1 MDKKTLEIQIKLLA
15 NQALSQVKE
24 FGADIKNAADKA
36 KGFTGDAKGVSTS
49 IKAMQAEAQR
59 TANQLKLFGLTS
71 SDLRNTTQNL
81 KKTILDLTDS
91 GLKPESK
98 EVQNLVQKYKELEEQ
113 TNKAEASEQGLFG
126 VIGKLKNEIGSLA
139 AVAAAVKVDKAVA
152 DLAKSSLDVNNSFQK
167 IKDDFGIMLGNVEA
181 GIGLFNELQEFNF
194 WTPFDI
200 EQTSQAAKVLVSA
213 KVPLK
218 DLTEYLTRFGDIA
231 QGDAQKFQSYINAF
245 SKASAKG
252 KADMEVLN
260 VYTDQGVQILDA
272 LGQQLG
278 KTSAEIVKMASE
290 GKISFQDLD
299 NALNALA
306 SEGGLYYGTLEKA
319 AMRLDAVQA
328 GLQESVKSL
337 KASFGQMLAPAV
349 AKVLSVFTDW
359 IDRINNSPIAKGI
372 LAAAIATITVAVNA
386 LAVVAIV
393 KLITNLNLASV
404 AAAGLGAAINTA
416 LPIIGAISVV
426 IGVVTTALVAN
437 ASAHQKAADA
447 AAEHAKKMKELD
459 NSYKDWVKT
468 ANQADA
474 MAAYENYSKL
484 ASSQK
489 TTVTNLKQELE
500 KTPQKVWVSSPSGNT
515 SWQKDNPEYAKL
527 KTQVK
532 EAEDLLADYEQ
543 KRDAASRRITQA
555 QKEDQQKLKDHA
567 AQMIEAASKLGTE
580 WQNKLALENA
590 KSPIEE
596 LQFEQQQAL
605 EKLAEKAS
613 SLYDGDI
620 NKWDAYLKEKAALN
634 EYYNK
639 KIADETKKNA
649 ESAKKVLQ
657 DWIDKD
663 DPIGALERQR
673 AAAQEELA
681 KAAIQLYG
689 DSYKTEAKYIAA
701 NAALE
706 MEYDEKIAAA
716 KEKQLKDYSSKWEQ
730 LLRNIQQNLE
740 RAMSE
745 KNLPAAAGYAAQGAA
760 LQGTQNTEA
769 GQVAQGFANGG
780 ALGGIVAILQAFVAA
795 IVKAIAALE
804 NGQKVLNFISTIVEK
819 IFDVIGPLVD
829 EALGPTVRLLELLGT
844 TIGKLLKPLAYFAAE
859 FAKNETFIRTISV
872 ILEGLCQLLDILFQV
887 LKPIIDVIIQ
897 ILKVFG
903 YIANPAG
910 IIADQLYKTADDIQ
924 KINDEMEKQQEMLKK
939 KYQRMQD
946 AVKEQLDS
954 QLAALKSQYELG
966 LISREQYEKQAE
978 KYASEAD
985 EKIYAIEKEM
995 NQKLE
1000 AIKNNTKD
1008 IDDSTEKTSE
1018 EATKTS
1024 SKLGDINLNFGN
1036 ITEAINRINDLI
1048 ISTTTQMIQGITSSF
1063 TRVTSALTTSI
1074 TSTISGVTSSITSLN
1089 SAITDSI
1096 VKIIEAITK
1105 LTTGLIPGFGGGG
1118 GGLPGLPELP
1128 ELPGLPGIN
1137 DDPTDTGG
1145 DSGGIISGLPGIGGI
1160 IDTVTDGIANSDP
1173 VQVGVGVL
1181 TGGLIDTHDSV
1192 GDNIANVLTGGL
1204 WGGIK
1209 NLFGW
1214 DVGSWSIP
1222 EDQMAVV
1229 HQGEII
1235 VPRTF
1240 SEGIRRGELSLSSN
1254 GNVSKSESPLYVTV
1268 NVAGSVVT
1276 ENQLID
1282 SVYNG
1287 IRKGINSKR
1296 YSPLGAA

>member
-1 MDKKTLEIQIKLLA
+1 MDKKTLEIKIKLLA

-59 TANQLKLFGLTS
+59 TANQMKLFGLTS

-167 IKDDFGIMLGNVEA
+167 IKDDFGIMLGDVEA

-218 DLTEYLTRFGDIA
+218 DLTEYLTHFGDIA

-426 IGVVTTALVAN
+426 VGVVTTALVAN

-459 NSYKDWVKT
+459 NSYKDWLKT
-468 ANQADA
+468 ANQSEA
-474 MAAYENYSKL
+474 MKAYENYSKQAAL
-484 ASSQK
+484 QK
-489 TTVTNLKQELE
+489 TTVTNLKQKLE
-500 KTPQKVWVSSPSGNT
+500 KTPQKVWVSSASGNT

-580 WQNKLALENA
+580 WQNKFAEANA
-590 KSPIEE
+590 ESPIEKLE
-596 LQFEQQQAL
+596 IEQQQAL
-605 EKLAEKAS
+605 EKLSEKAA

-620 NKWDAYLKEKAALN
+620 EKWTAYLQEKAALN
-634 EYYNK
+634 KYYDK
-639 KIADETKKNA
+639 RIADETKKNA

-657 DWIDKD
+657 DWIDKS
-663 DPIGALERQR
+663 DPVGALERQK
-673 AAAQEELA
+673 ADSQKKLA
-681 KAAIQLYG
+681 EAAIQLYG
-689 DSYKTEAKYIAA
+689 ESYEKEEEYIKA
-701 NAALE
+701 NYELQK
-706 MEYDEKIAAA
+706 EYDEKINEARKKAA
-716 KEKQLKDYSSKWEQ
+716 S
-730 LLRNIQQNLE
+730 E
-740 RAMSE
+740 RPTVAQEAATAANSAM
-745 KNLPAAAGYAAQGAA
+745 
-760 LQGTQNTEA
+760 QGTDVGTIVDTLKSGGSIWGALISILMKAVGSLESFQKGMNMITEA
-769 GQVAQGFANGG
+769 LKKVFTRLEPLLKNAMDIIDEIID
-780 ALGGIVAILQAFVAA
+780 ALAEVLTPVLAIIIA
-795 IVKAIAALE
+795 ISNEV
-804 NGQKVLNFISTIVEK
+804 TK
-819 IFDVIGPLVD
+819 IIFQ
-829 EALGPTVRLLELLGT
+829 
-844 TIGKLLKPLAYFAAE
+844 LLKPLFSIIEKIAYVLIDIHNEILVPISEVVAE
-859 FAKNETFIRTISV
+859 ILNAIIR
-872 ILEGLCQLLDILFQV
+872 L
-887 LKPIIDVIIQ
+887 
-897 ILKVFG
+897 
-903 YIANPAG
+903 
-910 IIADQLYKTADDIQ
+910 
-924 KINDEMEKQQEMLKK
+924 INDLTGAGLDEFKAFEKIVIATEELTEEITKQQEMLKK

-1018 EATKTS
+1018 EATSTNL
-1024 SKLGDINLNFGN
+1024 KLGNMDLGLGN
-1036 ITEAINRINDLI
+1036 IFES
-1048 ISTTTQMIQGITSSF
+1048 ISGITSS
-1063 TRVTSALTTSI
+1063 I
-1074 TSTISGVTSSITSLN
+1074 TDLN
-1089 SAITDSI
+1089 SAITKSI
-1096 VKIIEAITK
+1096 LDITEAIAK
-1105 LTTGLIPGFGGGG
+1105 LATGLIPGFGGGG
-1118 GGLPGLPELP
+1118 GGLPGLPGLP

-1137 DDPTDTGG
+1137 VDPIDTGG
-1145 DSGGIISGLPGIGGI
+1145 DSGGIISDPISIAQDLPGIGGI
-1160 IDTVTDGIANSDP
+1160 IDTVTDGIANNDP
-1173 VQVGVGVL
+1173 FQVGVGVL

-1204 WGGIK
+1204 WGWAQ

-1268 NVAGSVVT
+1268 NVGGSVVT

>member
-1 MDKKTLEIQIKLLA
+1 MDKKTLEIRIKLLA

-24 FGADIKNAADKA
+24 FSSDIKNAADKA
-36 KGFTGDAKGVSTS
+36 KGFTVDAKGVSTS
-49 IKAMQAEAQR
+49 IKTMQKEAQR
-59 TANQLKLFGLTS
+59 TANQMKLFGLTS

-126 VIGKLKNEIGSLA
+126 VIEKLKNEIGSLA

-167 IKDDFGIMLGNVEA
+167 IKDDFGIMLGDVEA

-337 KASFGQMLAPAV
+337 KASFGEMLAPAIS
-349 AKVLSVFTDW
+349 KVLTAFTAVVDW
-359 IDRINNSPIAKGI
+359 INGSPIVKGI
-372 LAAAIATITVAVNA
+372 LAAAIVAVTVAVNGLA
-386 LAVVAIV
+386 LVAIV
-393 KLITNLNLASV
+393 KLV
-404 AAAGLGAAINTA
+404 AGLKTASLAMTAIGASSKIAATGVASLGTAINA
-416 LPIIGAISVV
+416 AMPIIGAISVV
-426 IGVVTTALVAN
+426 VGVVTTALVAN

-459 NSYKDWVKT
+459 NAYKDWLKT
-468 ANQADA
+468 ANQSEA
-474 MAAYENYSKL
+474 MKAYENYSKL
-484 ASSQK
+484 AASQK

-500 KTPQKVWVSSPSGNT
+500 KTSQKVWVSSPSGNT

-639 KIADETKKNA
+639 KIADENKKA
-649 ESAKKVLQ
+649 EKVLQ

-673 AAAQEELA
+673 AAAQKELA

-760 LQGTQNTEA
+760 LQGIQNTEI

-829 EALGPTVRLLELLGT
+829 EALGPTVRMLELLGT
-844 TIGKLLKPLAYFAAE
+844 TIGKFLKPLAYFAAE

-1018 EATKTS
+1018 EATSTNL
-1024 SKLGDINLNFGN
+1024 KLGNMDLGLGN
-1036 ITEAINRINDLI
+1036 IFES
-1048 ISTTTQMIQGITSSF
+1048 ISGITSS
-1063 TRVTSALTTSI
+1063 I
-1074 TSTISGVTSSITSLN
+1074 TDLS
-1089 SAITDSI
+1089 SAITKSI
-1096 VKIIEAITK
+1096 LDITEAITK
-1105 LTTGLIPGFGGGG
+1105 LATGLIPGFGGGG
-1118 GGLPGLPELP
+1118 GGLPGLPGLP
-1128 ELPGLPGIN
+1128 ELPGL
-1137 DDPTDTGG
+1137 GG
-1145 DSGGIISGLPGIGGI
+1145 GSGGSGGVTSDPISIAQDLPGIGGI
-1160 IDTVTDGIANSDP
+1160 IDTVTDGISNNDP
-1173 VQVGVGVL
+1173 FQVGLGIL
-1181 TGGLIDTHDSV
+1181 TGGLVDTHDSV

-1204 WGGIK
+1204 WGWAQ

-1268 NVAGSVVT
+1268 NVGGSVVT

>member
-1 MDKKTLEIQIKLLA
+1 MDKKTLEIKIKLLA

-24 FGADIKNAADKA
+24 FSNDIKNAADKA
-36 KGFTGDAKGVSTS
+36 KGFTVDAKGVSTS
-49 IKAMQAEAQR
+49 IKAMQKEAQR
-59 TANQLKLFGLTS
+59 TANQMKLFGLTS

-126 VIGKLKNEIGSLA
+126 VIEKLKNEIGSLA

-167 IKDDFGIMLGNVEA
+167 IKDDFGIMLGDVEA

-218 DLTEYLTRFGDIA
+218 DLTDYLTRFGDIA

-337 KASFGQMLAPAV
+337 KASFGEMLAPAIS
-349 AKVLSVFTDW
+349 KVLTAFTAVVDW
-359 IDRINNSPIAKGI
+359 INGSPIVKGI
-372 LAAAIATITVAVNA
+372 LAAAIVAVTVAVNGLA
-386 LAVVAIV
+386 LVAIV
-393 KLITNLNLASV
+393 KLV
-404 AAAGLGAAINTA
+404 AGLKTASLAMTAIGASSKIAATGVASLGTAINA
-416 LPIIGAISVV
+416 AMPIIGAISVV
-426 IGVVTTALVAN
+426 VGVVTTALVAN

-459 NSYKDWVKT
+459 NAYKDWLKT

-484 ASSQK
+484 AASQK

-500 KTPQKVWVSSPSGNT
+500 KTPQKVWVSSASGNT

-596 LQFEQQQAL
+596 LHFEQQQAL

-657 DWIDKD
+657 DWIDKS
-663 DPIGALERQR
+663 DPVGALERQK
-673 AAAQEELA
+673 ADSQKKLA
-681 KAAIQLYG
+681 EAAIQLYG

-706 MEYDEKIAAA
+706 MEYDKKIAAA

-760 LQGTQNTEA
+760 LQGIQNTEI
-769 GQVAQGFANGG
+769 GQMAQGFANGG

-910 IIADQLYKTADDIQ
+910 IIADKLYKTADDIQ

-1008 IDDSTEKTSE
+1008 IDDSTEKTSD
-1018 EATKTS
+1018 EATSTNL
-1024 SKLGDINLNFGN
+1024 KLGNMDLGLGN
-1036 ITEAINRINDLI
+1036 IFES
-1048 ISTTTQMIQGITSSF
+1048 ISGITSS
-1063 TRVTSALTTSI
+1063 I
-1074 TSTISGVTSSITSLN
+1074 TDLN
-1089 SAITDSI
+1089 TAITKSI
-1096 VKIIEAITK
+1096 LDITQAITK
-1105 LTTGLIPGFGGGG
+1105 LTTGLIPGLPELPGFGGGG

-1128 ELPGLPGIN
+1128 GL
-1137 DDPTDTGG
+1137 GG
-1145 DSGGIISGLPGIGGI
+1145 GSGGSGGVTSDPISIAQDLPGIGGI
-1160 IDTVTDGIANSDP
+1160 IDTVTDGISNNDP
-1173 VQVGVGVL
+1173 FQVGLGIL
-1181 TGGLIDTHDSV
+1181 TGGLVDTHDSV

-1204 WGGIK
+1204 WGGIQ

-1268 NVAGSVVT
+1268 NVGGSVVT

>member
-59 TANQLKLFGLTS
+59 TANQMKLFGLTS

-167 IKDDFGIMLGNVEA
+167 IKDDFGIMLGDVEA

-218 DLTEYLTRFGDIA
+218 DLTDYLTRFGDIA

-260 VYTDQGVQILDA
+260 VFTDQGVQILDA

-306 SEGGLYYGTLEKA
+306 SEGGLYYGTLEKS

-349 AKVLSVFTDW
+349 SAVLTVFTNLVDK
-359 IDRINNSPIAKGI
+359 INSSPILKGF
-372 LAAAIATITVAVNA
+372 LAAAIAAITVAVNA

-426 IGVVTTALVAN
+426 VGVVTTALVAN

-459 NSYKDWVKT
+459 NSYKDWLKT
-468 ANQADA
+468 ANQSEA
-474 MAAYENYSKL
+474 MAAYENYSKQ
-484 ASSQK
+484 AASQK
-489 TTVTNLKQELE
+489 TTVNNLKQELE

-580 WQNKLALENA
+580 WQNKLAVANA
-590 KSPIEE
+590 KSPIAE
-596 LQFEQQQAL
+596 LQIEQQQAL
-605 EKLAEKAS
+605 EKLAEKAA

-639 KIADETKKNA
+639 KIEDENKKA
-649 ESAKKVLQ
+649 EKVLQ

-681 KAAIQLYG
+681 KAANQLYG

-730 LLRNIQQNLE
+730 LLRNIHQNLE

-745 KNLPAAAGYAAQGAA
+745 KNLPAAAGYAAHGAA
-760 LQGTQNTEA
+760 LQGIQNTEA
-769 GQVAQGFANGG
+769 GQVVQGFANGG
-780 ALGGIVAILQAFVAA
+780 ALGGIVAILQAFVGA
-795 IVKAIAALE
+795 IIKAIEALE
-804 NGQKVLNFISTIVEK
+804 NGQKVLNFISTIVGK

-844 TIGKLLKPLAYFAAE
+844 TIGKVLKPLAYFAAE

-897 ILKVFG
+897 ILKIFG

-910 IIADQLYKTADDIQ
+910 IIADQLYKTADDIK

-978 KYASEAD
+978 KYASDAD
-985 EKIYAIEKEM
+985 EKLYDLEEEM
-995 NQKLE
+995 NTRLAEISANTEAALNESQKE
-1000 AIKNNTKD
+1000 RA
-1008 IDDSTEKTSE
+1008 EKT
-1018 EATKTS
+1018 TKG
-1024 SKLGDINLNFGN
+1024 LLNGESLVDV
-1036 ITEAINRINDLI
+1036 IDK
-1048 ISTTTQMIQGITSSF
+1048 
-1063 TRVTSALTTSI
+1063 SA
-1074 TSTISGVTSSITSLN
+1074 
-1089 SAITDSI
+1089 
-1096 VKIIEAITK
+1096 
-1105 LTTGLIPGFGGGG
+1105 
-1118 GGLPGLPELP
+1118 
-1128 ELPGLPGIN
+1128 
-1137 DDPTDTGG
+1137 TGG
-1145 DSGGIISGLPGIGGI
+1145 VIADIKKGDWKSAAKDAALQVVTGGWYGIGKIFGI
-1160 IDTVTDGIANSDP
+1160 
-1173 VQVGVGVL
+1173 
-1181 TGGLIDTHDSV
+1181 
-1192 GDNIANVLTGGL
+1192 
-1204 WGGIK
+1204 
-1209 NLFGW
+1209 W
-1214 DVGSWSIP
+1214 DVGTSNQP
-1222 EDQMAVV
+1222 ADQWGMV

-1240 SEGIRRGELSLSSN
+1240 SDGIRSGELTLSRSSDN
-1254 GNVSKSESPLYVTV
+1254 RQSASPIYVTV
-1268 NVAGSVVT
+1268 NVGGSVLS
-1276 ENQLID
+1276 ENQLVD

-1287 IRKGINSKR
+1287 LVRGIESRR
-1296 YSPLGAA
+1296 YAPLGA

>member
-15 NQALSQVKE
+15 NQALFQVKE

-59 TANQLKLFGLTS
+59 TANQMKLFGLTS

-91 GLKPESK
+91 GLKPESE

-167 IKDDFGIMLGNVEA
+167 IKDDFGIMLGDVEA

-349 AKVLSVFTDW
+349 SAVLTVFTNLVDK
-359 IDRINNSPIAKGI
+359 INSSPILKGI
-372 LAAAIATITVAVNA
+372 LAAAIAAITVAVNA

-393 KLITNLNLASV
+393 KLVAGLKTASLAMTAVGASSKI
-404 AAAGLGAAINTA
+404 AAVGVAGLGTAINTA

-459 NSYKDWVKT
+459 NSYKDWLKT

-555 QKEDQQKLKDHA
+555 QKEDQQKLKEHA
-567 AQMIEAASKLGTE
+567 EQMVAAAAKLGNE

-596 LQFEQQQAL
+596 LQFEQKQAL

-620 NKWDAYLKEKAALN
+620 NKWDAYLTEKAALN

-657 DWIDKD
+657 DWIDKG
-663 DPIGALERQR
+663 DPVGALERQKSEALKKNAE
-673 AAAQEELA
+673 AA
-681 KAAIQLYG
+681 KKLYG
-689 DSYKTEAKYIAA
+689 DSYATEAAYIKA
-701 NAALE
+701 NYELQK
-706 MEYDEKIAAA
+706 EYDEKINEARKKAA
-716 KEKQLKDYSSKWEQ
+716 S
-730 LLRNIQQNLE
+730 E
-740 RAMSE
+740 RPTVAQEAATAANSAM
-745 KNLPAAAGYAAQGAA
+745 
-760 LQGTQNTEA
+760 QGTDVGTIVDTLKSGGSIWGALISILMKAVGSLESFQKGMNMITEA
-769 GQVAQGFANGG
+769 LKKVFTRLEPLLKNAMDIIDEIID
-780 ALGGIVAILQAFVAA
+780 ALAEVLTPVLAIIIA
-795 IVKAIAALE
+795 ISNEV
-804 NGQKVLNFISTIVEK
+804 TK
-819 IFDVIGPLVD
+819 IIFQ
-829 EALGPTVRLLELLGT
+829 
-844 TIGKLLKPLAYFAAE
+844 LLKPLFSIIEKIAYVLIDIHNEILVPISEVVAE
-859 FAKNETFIRTISV
+859 ILNAIIRLINDLTGA
-872 ILEGLCQLLDILFQV
+872 GLDEFKAFEKI
-887 LKPIIDVIIQ
+887 
-897 ILKVFG
+897 
-903 YIANPAG
+903 
-910 IIADQLYKTADDIQ
+910 IIATEELTEEIT
-924 KINDEMEKQQEMLKK
+924 KQQEMLKK

-1008 IDDSTEKTSE
+1008 IDDSTEKTSD
-1018 EATKTS
+1018 EATSTNL
-1024 SKLGDINLNFGN
+1024 KLVNMDLGLGN
-1036 ITEAINRINDLI
+1036 IFES
-1048 ISTTTQMIQGITSSF
+1048 ISGITSS
-1063 TRVTSALTTSI
+1063 I
-1074 TSTISGVTSSITSLN
+1074 TDLN
-1089 SAITDSI
+1089 TAITKSI
-1096 VKIIEAITK
+1096 LDITEAITK
-1105 LTTGLIPGFGGGG
+1105 LATGLIPGFGGGG
-1118 GGLPGLPELP
+1118 GGLPGLP
-1128 ELPGLPGIN
+1128 GIN
-1137 DDPTDTGG
+1137 VDPIDTGG

-1173 VQVGVGVL
+1173 FQVGLGVL
-1181 TGGLIDTHDSV
+1181 TGGLVDTHDSV

-1222 EDQMAVV
+1222 EDQMAMV

-1268 NVAGSVVT
+1268 NVGGSVVT

>member
-15 NQALSQVKE
+15 NQALTQVKE
-24 FGADIKNAADKA
+24 FSNDIKNAADKA
-36 KGFTGDAKGVSTS
+36 KGFTGDAKGVATS
-49 IKAMQAEAQR
+49 IKTMQAEAQR

-139 AVAAAVKVDKAVA
+139 AVAAAVKVDQAVGN
-152 DLAKSSLDVNNSFQK
+152 LAKSSLDVNNSFQK
-167 IKDDFGIMLGNVEA
+167 IKDDFGIMLGDVEA

-218 DLTEYLTRFGDIA
+218 DLTDYLTRFGDIA

-299 NALNALA
+299 DALNALA

-349 AKVLSVFTDW
+349 SAVLTVFTNLVDK
-359 IDRINNSPIAKGI
+359 INSSPILKGL
-372 LAAAIATITVAVNA
+372 LAAAIAAITVAVNA

-393 KLITNLNLASV
+393 KLIASV
-404 AAAGLGAAINTA
+404 KAATIAVAGLGTAINTA
-416 LPIIGAISVV
+416 MPIIGAISVV
-426 IGVVTTALVAN
+426 VGVVTTALVAN

-459 NSYKDWVKT
+459 NSYKDWLKT
-468 ANQADA
+468 ANQSEA
-474 MAAYENYSKL
+474 MAAYENYSKQ

-489 TTVTNLKQELE
+489 TTVNNLKQKLE
-500 KTPQKVWVSSPSGNT
+500 KTPQKVWVSSASGNT

-527 KTQVK
+527 KTQLK

-543 KRDAASRRITQA
+543 KANAASQRITQA
-555 QKEDQQKLKDHA
+555 QREEAQKREDIQKKLA
-567 AQMIEAASKLGTE
+567 EAAAKLGNE
-580 WQNKLALENA
+580 WQDKLAEVNA
-590 KSPIEE
+590 ETAIDKLRI
-596 LQFEQQQAL
+596 EQQQSL
-605 EKLAEKAS
+605 EKLNEKAE
-613 SLYDGDI
+613 SLYGKDYA
-620 NKWDAYLKEKAALN
+620 NWEAYLKEKAALN

-639 KIADETKKNA
+639 RIAAEAETEATK
-649 ESAKKVLQ
+649 AKKILQ
-657 DWIDKD
+657 DWIDKSD
-663 DPIGALERQR
+663 EIGALERQK
-673 AAAQEELA
+673 AAAQVELA
-681 KAAIQLYG
+681 KAAEKLYG
-689 DSYKTEAKYIAA
+689 KTYETQKDYIRA
-701 NAALE
+701 NKELE
-706 MEYDEKIAAA
+706 KEYDEKIAAA
-716 KEKQLKDYSSKWEQ
+716 REKQMKDYGTKWEQ
-730 LLRNIQQNLE
+730 LLKNIQQNLE

-745 KNLPAAAGYAAQGAA
+745 KNLPAAAGYATQGAA
-760 LQGTQNTEA
+760 LQGVQNTEV

-780 ALGGIVAILQAFVAA
+780 FMGGIIAIIQAFVSA
-795 IVKAIAALE
+795 IVKAIEALE
-804 NGQKVLNFISTIVEK
+804 NGQKVLNFISTIVGK
-819 IFDVIGPLVD
+819 IFEVIGPLVD
-829 EALGPTVRLLELLGT
+829 EALWPTVRLLELLGT
-844 TIGKLLKPLAYFAAE
+844 TIGKLIKPLAYFAAE

-897 ILKVFG
+897 ILRVFG
-903 YIANPAG
+903 YIVNPAG
-910 IIADQLYKTADDIQ
+910 ILADQLYKTAEDIEA
-924 KINDEMEKQQEMLKK
+924 INEEMEKQQDLLRK

-985 EKIYAIEKEM
+985 EKIYNIEKEM
-995 NQKLE
+995 NEKLE
-1000 AIKNNTKD
+1000 EIKNNTKD
-1008 IDDSTEKTSE
+1008 TVDSTEKTSK
-1018 EATKTS
+1018 EATKTN
-1024 SKLGDINLNFGN
+1024 SKLGDLNLNFGN
-1036 ITEAINRINDLI
+1036 LLESVTRINDLI
-1048 ISTTTQMIQGITSSF
+1048 ISSTTEMIQGITNSF
-1063 TRVTSALTTSI
+1063 TSVTSALTTSI
-1074 TSTISGVTSSITSLN
+1074 TSTISSVTNSITTLNSSITNSITTLN
-1089 SAITDSI
+1089 SSITYSFTTVTSAITNSI
-1096 VKIIEAITK
+1096 TEILGAITK
-1105 LTTGLIPGFGGGG
+1105 FSTGLLGGGG
-1118 GGLPGLPELP
+1118 IPGLGGGSDGGLGLPGVTTDIPFVPDPGGGWDTGDWVDLA
-1128 ELPGLPGIN
+1128 LPGLG
-1137 DDPTDTGG
+1137 TVGG
-1145 DSGGIISGLPGIGGI
+1145 
-1160 IDTVTDGIANSDP
+1160 
-1173 VQVGVGVL
+1173 
-1181 TGGLIDTHDSV
+1181 
-1192 GDNIANVLTGGL
+1192 
-1204 WGGIK
+1204 W
-1209 NLFGW
+1209 FGWW
-1214 DVGSWSIP
+1214 DVGTSNQP
-1222 EDQMAVV
+1222 ADQYGMV

-1235 VPRTF
+1235 VPKTF
-1240 SEGIRRGELSLSSN
+1240 SDGIRSGELTLSHSGN
-1254 GNVSKSESPLYVTV
+1254 GNKSESPLYVTV
-1268 NVAGSVVT
+1268 NVGGSVVT

>member
-24 FGADIKNAADKA
+24 FSSDIKNAADKA
-36 KGFTGDAKGVSTS
+36 KGFTGDVKGVSTS
-49 IKAMQAEAQR
+49 IKTMQAEAQR
-59 TANQLKLFGLTS
+59 TANQMKLFGLTS

-167 IKDDFGIMLGNVEA
+167 IKDDFGIMLGDVEA

-337 KASFGQMLAPAV
+337 KASFGQMLAPAIS
-349 AKVLSVFTDW
+349 KVLTAFTAVVDW
-359 IDRINNSPIAKGI
+359 INGSPIVKGI
-372 LAAAIATITVAVNA
+372 LAAAIVAVTVAVNGLA
-386 LAVVAIV
+386 LVAIV
-393 KLITNLNLASV
+393 KLV
-404 AAAGLGAAINTA
+404 AGLKTASLAMTAIGASSKIAATGVASLGTAINA
-416 LPIIGAISVV
+416 AMPIIGAISVV

-459 NSYKDWVKT
+459 NSYKDWLKT

-484 ASSQK
+484 AASQK

-500 KTPQKVWVSSPSGNT
+500 KTPQKVWVSSPYGNT
-515 SWQKDNPEYAKL
+515 SWQKDNLEYAKL
-527 KTQVK
+527 KTQLK

-590 KSPIEE
+590 KSPIEK

-634 EYYNK
+634 EHYNK
-639 KIADETKKNA
+639 KIADENKKA
-649 ESAKKVLQ
+649 EKVLQ

-673 AAAQEELA
+673 AAAQKELA

-689 DSYKTEAKYIAA
+689 DSDKAEAKYIAA

-706 MEYDEKIAAA
+706 MEYNEKIAAA

-730 LLRNIQQNLE
+730 LLRNIHQNLE

-745 KNLPAAAGYAAQGAA
+745 KNLPAAAGYSAQGAA
-760 LQGTQNTEA
+760 LQGIQNTEIR
-769 GQVAQGFANGG
+769 QVAQGFANGG

-978 KYASEAD
+978 KYAFEAD

-1018 EATKTS
+1018 EATSTNL
-1024 SKLGDINLNFGN
+1024 KLGNMDLGLGN
-1036 ITEAINRINDLI
+1036 IFES
-1048 ISTTTQMIQGITSSF
+1048 ISGITSS
-1063 TRVTSALTTSI
+1063 I
-1074 TSTISGVTSSITSLN
+1074 TDLN
-1089 SAITDSI
+1089 SAITKSI
-1096 VKIIEAITK
+1096 LDITKAITK
-1105 LTTGLIPGFGGGG
+1105 LATGLIPGFGGGG

-1128 ELPGLPGIN
+1128 GLGGESGGSGGVISDPISITQDLPGI
-1137 DDPTDTGG
+1137 
-1145 DSGGIISGLPGIGGI
+1145 SGI
-1160 IDTVTDGIANSDP
+1160 IDTVTDGIANNDP
-1173 VQVGVGVL
+1173 FQVGLGIL
-1181 TGGLIDTHDSV
+1181 TGGLVDTHDSV

-1204 WGGIK
+1204 WGWAQ

-1268 NVAGSVVT
+1268 NVGGSVVT

>member
-1 MDKKTLEIQIKLLA
+1 MDKKTLEIRIKLLA

-59 TANQLKLFGLTS
+59 TANQMKLFGLTS

-113 TNKAEASEQGLFG
+113 TKKAEASEQGLFG

-167 IKDDFGIMLGNVEA
+167 IKDDFGIMLGDVEA

-359 IDRINNSPIAKGI
+359 IDRINNSPIVKGI

-459 NSYKDWVKT
+459 NSYKDWLKT

-474 MAAYENYSKL
+474 MAAYENYSKQ
-484 ASSQK
+484 AASQK

-500 KTPQKVWVSSPSGNT
+500 KTSQKVWVSSPSGNT

-620 NKWDAYLKEKAALN
+620 NKWDAYMSEKAALN

-639 KIADETKKNA
+639 KIAEKEKELSDKLKKEEEDRQKKLA
-649 ESAKKVLQ
+649 EEAEKAKKVLQ
-657 DWIDKD
+657 DWIDKG
-663 DPIGALERQR
+663 DPVGALERQKSEALKKNAE
-673 AAAQEELA
+673 AA
-681 KAAIQLYG
+681 KKLYG
-689 DSYKTEAKYIAA
+689 DSYATEAAYIKA
-701 NAALE
+701 NYELQK
-706 MEYDEKIAAA
+706 EYDEKINEARKKAA
-716 KEKQLKDYSSKWEQ
+716 S
-730 LLRNIQQNLE
+730 E
-740 RAMSE
+740 RPTVAQEAATAANSAM
-745 KNLPAAAGYAAQGAA
+745 
-760 LQGTQNTEA
+760 QGTDVGTIVDTLKSGGSIWGALISILMKAVGSLESFQKGMNMITEA
-769 GQVAQGFANGG
+769 LKKVFTRLEPLLKNAMDIIDEIID
-780 ALGGIVAILQAFVAA
+780 ALAEVLTPVLAIIIA
-795 IVKAIAALE
+795 ISNEV
-804 NGQKVLNFISTIVEK
+804 TK
-819 IFDVIGPLVD
+819 IIFQ
-829 EALGPTVRLLELLGT
+829 
-844 TIGKLLKPLAYFAAE
+844 LLKPLFSIIEKIAYVLIDIHNEILVPISEVVAE
-859 FAKNETFIRTISV
+859 ILNAIIR
-872 ILEGLCQLLDILFQV
+872 L
-887 LKPIIDVIIQ
+887 
-897 ILKVFG
+897 
-903 YIANPAG
+903 
-910 IIADQLYKTADDIQ
+910 
-924 KINDEMEKQQEMLKK
+924 INDLTGAGLDEFKAFEKIVIATEELTEEITKQQEMLKK

-1018 EATKTS
+1018 EATSTNL
-1024 SKLGDINLNFGN
+1024 KLGNMDLGLGN
-1036 ITEAINRINDLI
+1036 IFES
-1048 ISTTTQMIQGITSSF
+1048 ISGITSS
-1063 TRVTSALTTSI
+1063 I
-1074 TSTISGVTSSITSLN
+1074 TDLN
-1089 SAITDSI
+1089 SAIIKSI
-1096 VKIIEAITK
+1096 LDITEAITK
-1105 LTTGLIPGFGGGG
+1105 LATGLIPGFGGGG
-1118 GGLPGLPELP
+1118 GGLPGLPGFGGDGGG
-1128 ELPGLPGIN
+1128 LPGLPPILGFGGGGGGVTSDPISIA
-1137 DDPTDTGG
+1137 DD
-1145 DSGGIISGLPGIGGI
+1145 LPGVGGI

-1181 TGGLIDTHDSV
+1181 TGGLVDTHDSV

-1204 WGGIK
+1204 WGWAQ

-1222 EDQMAVV
+1222 EDQMAMV

-1268 NVAGSVVT
+1268 NVGGSVVT

>member
-15 NQALSQVKE
+15 NQALFQVKE

-49 IKAMQAEAQR
+49 IKTMQAEAQR

-167 IKDDFGIMLGNVEA
+167 IKDDFGIMLGDVEA

-194 WTPFDI
+194 WTPFNI

-218 DLTEYLTRFGDIA
+218 DLTDYLTRFGDIA

-404 AAAGLGAAINTA
+404 AAAGLRAAINTA

-426 IGVVTTALVAN
+426 IGVVTTALAAN

-639 KIADETKKNA
+639 KIADENKKA
-649 ESAKKVLQ
+649 EKVLQ

-760 LQGTQNTEA
+760 LQGIQNTEA
-769 GQVAQGFANGG
+769 GQVALGFAKGG
-780 ALGGIVAILQAFVAA
+780 AQGGIVAILKAFVAA

-844 TIGKLLKPLAYFAAE
+844 TIGKLLKPLAYFASE

-1008 IDDSTEKTSE
+1008 IDDSTEKTSD
-1018 EATKTS
+1018 EATSTNL
-1024 SKLGDINLNFGN
+1024 KLGNMDLGLGN
-1036 ITEAINRINDLI
+1036 IFES
-1048 ISTTTQMIQGITSSF
+1048 ISGITSS
-1063 TRVTSALTTSI
+1063 I
-1074 TSTISGVTSSITSLN
+1074 TDLN
-1089 SAITDSI
+1089 SAITKSI
-1096 VKIIEAITK
+1096 LDITEAITK
-1105 LTTGLIPGFGGGG
+1105 LATGLIPGFGGGG
-1118 GGLPGLPELP
+1118 GG
-1128 ELPGLPGIN
+1128 LPGLPGIN

-1160 IDTVTDGIANSDP
+1160 IDTVTDGISNNDP
-1173 VQVGVGVL
+1173 FQVGLGIL
-1181 TGGLIDTHDSV
+1181 TGGLVDTHDSV

-1204 WGGIK
+1204 WGWAQ

-1222 EDQMAVV
+1222 EDQMAMV

-1268 NVAGSVVT
+1268 NVGGSVVT

>member
-36 KGFTGDAKGVSTS
+36 KGFTVDAKGVSTS
-49 IKAMQAEAQR
+49 IKTMQKEAQR
-59 TANQLKLFGLTS
+59 TANQMKLFGLTS

-167 IKDDFGIMLGNVEA
+167 IKDDFGIMLGDVEA

-299 NALNALA
+299 NALNSLA

-337 KASFGQMLAPAV
+337 KASFGEMLAPAIS
-349 AKVLSVFTDW
+349 KVLTAFTAVVDW
-359 IDRINNSPIAKGI
+359 INGSPIVKGI
-372 LAAAIATITVAVNA
+372 LAAAIVAVTVAVNGLA
-386 LAVVAIV
+386 LVAIV
-393 KLITNLNLASV
+393 KLV
-404 AAAGLGAAINTA
+404 AGLKTASLAMTAIGASSKIAATGVASLGTAINA
-416 LPIIGAISVV
+416 AMPIIGAISVV
-426 IGVVTTALVAN
+426 VGVVTTALVAN

-459 NSYKDWVKT
+459 NAYKDWLKT
-468 ANQADA
+468 ANQSEA
-474 MAAYENYSKL
+474 MKAYENYSKL
-484 ASSQK
+484 AASQK

-500 KTPQKVWVSSPSGNT
+500 KTPQKVWVSSASGNT

-605 EKLAEKAS
+605 EKLAEKAA
-613 SLYDGDI
+613 SLYDDDI
-620 NKWDAYLKEKAALN
+620 NKWGAYMSEKAALN

-639 KIADETKKNA
+639 KIAEKEKELSDKLKKEKEDRQKKLA
-649 ESAKKVLQ
+649 EEAEKAKKVLQ
-657 DWIDKD
+657 DWIDKG
-663 DPIGALERQR
+663 DPVGALERQKSEALKKNAE
-673 AAAQEELA
+673 AA
-681 KAAIQLYG
+681 KKLYG
-689 DSYKTEAKYIAA
+689 DSYATEAAYIKA
-701 NAALE
+701 NYELTK
-706 MEYDEKIAAA
+706 EYDEKINEARKKAA
-716 KEKQLKDYSSKWEQ
+716 S
-730 LLRNIQQNLE
+730 E
-740 RAMSE
+740 RPTVAQEAATAANSAM
-745 KNLPAAAGYAAQGAA
+745 
-760 LQGTQNTEA
+760 QGTDVGTIVDTLKSGGSIWGALISILMKAVGSLESFQKGMNMITEA
-769 GQVAQGFANGG
+769 LKKVFTRLEPLLKNAMDIIDEIID
-780 ALGGIVAILQAFVAA
+780 ALAEVLTPVLAIIIA
-795 IVKAIAALE
+795 ISNEV
-804 NGQKVLNFISTIVEK
+804 TK
-819 IFDVIGPLVD
+819 IIFQ
-829 EALGPTVRLLELLGT
+829 
-844 TIGKLLKPLAYFAAE
+844 LLKPLFSIIEKIAYVLIDIHNEILVPISEVVAE
-859 FAKNETFIRTISV
+859 ILNAIIR
-872 ILEGLCQLLDILFQV
+872 L
-887 LKPIIDVIIQ
+887 
-897 ILKVFG
+897 
-903 YIANPAG
+903 
-910 IIADQLYKTADDIQ
+910 
-924 KINDEMEKQQEMLKK
+924 INDLTGAGLDEFKAFEKIVIATEELTEEITKQQEMLKK

-1018 EATKTS
+1018 EATSTNL
-1024 SKLGDINLNFGN
+1024 KLGNMDLGLGN
-1036 ITEAINRINDLI
+1036 IFES
-1048 ISTTTQMIQGITSSF
+1048 ISGITSS
-1063 TRVTSALTTSI
+1063 I
-1074 TSTISGVTSSITSLN
+1074 TDLN
-1089 SAITDSI
+1089 TAITKSI
-1096 VKIIEAITK
+1096 LDITEAITK
-1105 LTTGLIPGFGGGG
+1105 LATGLIPGLPKLPGFGGGG

-1128 ELPGLPGIN
+1128 GFGGGGGGLPELPGL
-1137 DDPTDTGG
+1137 GG
-1145 DSGGIISGLPGIGGI
+1145 GSGGSGGVTSDPISIAQDLPGIGGI
-1160 IDTVTDGIANSDP
+1160 IDTVTDGIANNDP

>member
-49 IKAMQAEAQR
+49 IKTMQAEAQR
-59 TANQLKLFGLTS
+59 TANQMKLFGLTS

-139 AVAAAVKVDKAVA
+139 AVAAAVKVDQAVA

-328 GLQESVKSL
+328 GLQESVKTL

-349 AKVLSVFTDW
+349 SAVLSVFTNLVDK
-359 IDRINNSPIAKGI
+359 INSSPILKGL
-372 LAAAIATITVAVNA
+372 LAAAIAAITVAVNA

-393 KLITNLNLASV
+393 KLIASV
-404 AAAGLGAAINTA
+404 KAATIAVTGLGIAINTA
-416 LPIIGAISVV
+416 MPIIGAISVV
-426 IGVVTTALVAN
+426 VGVVTTALVAN

-459 NSYKDWVKT
+459 NSYKDWLKT
-468 ANQADA
+468 ANQSEA
-474 MAAYENYSKL
+474 MKAYENYSKL
-484 ASSQK
+484 AASQK

-515 SWQKDNPEYAKL
+515 SWEKDNPEYAKL

-567 AQMIEAASKLGTE
+567 TQMIEAASKLGTE

-605 EKLAEKAS
+605 EKLAEKAA

-620 NKWDAYLKEKAALN
+620 NKWDAYLTEKAALN

-639 KIADETKKNA
+639 KIADDA
-649 ESAKKVLQ
+649 EKEAEKAKKILQ
-657 DWIDKD
+657 DWIDKG

-673 AAAQEELA
+673 AAAQKELA
-681 KAAIQLYG
+681 DSAEKLYG
-689 DSYKTEAKYIAA
+689 KNYKTQENYTRA
-701 NAALE
+701 NKELE
-706 MEYDEKIAAA
+706 KEYDEKIAAA

-780 ALGGIVAILQAFVAA
+780 ALGGIVAIIQAFVGA
-795 IVKAIAALE
+795 IIKAIEALE
-804 NGQKVLNFISTIVEK
+804 NGQKVLNFISTIVGK

-887 LKPIIDVIIQ
+887 LQPIIDVIIQ
-897 ILKVFG
+897 ILKIFG

-910 IIADQLYKTADDIQ
+910 IIADQLYTTAEDIE

-978 KYASEAD
+978 KYASDAD
-985 EKIYAIEKEM
+985 EKIYALEKEM
-995 NQKLE
+995 NKKLGE
-1000 AIKNNTKD
+1000 IKNNTKD
-1008 IDDSTEKTSE
+1008 TADSTEKTSE
-1018 EATKTS
+1018 EATS
-1024 SKLGDINLNFGN
+1024 AGLKLGDMNLGLGN
-1036 ITEAINRINDLI
+1036 ITEAISGINELVTSSI
-1048 ISTTTQMIQGITSSF
+1048 TTMTKTITSSI
-1063 TRVTSALTTSI
+1063 TSLISSI
-1074 TSTISGVTSSITSLN
+1074 TNSISNSISSVTRSITSLN

-1105 LTTGLIPGFGGGG
+1105 LTTGLIPGFGGGSG
-1118 GGLPGLPELP
+1118 GSGGAISDPISIAHDLPGV
-1128 ELPGLPGIN
+1128 
-1137 DDPTDTGG
+1137 
-1145 DSGGIISGLPGIGGI
+1145 GGI

-1181 TGGLIDTHDSV
+1181 TGGLVDTHDSV

-1268 NVAGSVVT
+1268 NVGGSVVT

-1282 SVYNG
+1282 SVYDG

>member
-1 MDKKTLEIQIKLLA
+1 M
-15 NQALSQVKE
+15 
-24 FGADIKNAADKA
+24 
-36 KGFTGDAKGVSTS
+36 
-49 IKAMQAEAQR
+49 
-59 TANQLKLFGLTS
+59 
-71 SDLRNTTQNL
+71 
-81 KKTILDLTDS
+81 
-91 GLKPESK
+91 
-98 EVQNLVQKYKELEEQ
+98 
-113 TNKAEASEQGLFG
+113 
-126 VIGKLKNEIGSLA
+126 
-139 AVAAAVKVDKAVA
+139 AAAVKVDKAVA

-167 IKDDFGIMLGNVEA
+167 IKDDFGIMLGDVEA

-337 KASFGQMLAPAV
+337 KASFGQMLAPAIS
-349 AKVLSVFTDW
+349 KVLTAFTAVVDW
-359 IDRINNSPIAKGI
+359 INGSPIVKGI
-372 LAAAIATITVAVNA
+372 LAAAIVAVTVAVNGLA
-386 LAVVAIV
+386 LVAIV
-393 KLITNLNLASV
+393 KLV
-404 AAAGLGAAINTA
+404 AGLKTASLAMTAIGASSKIAATGVASLGTAINA
-416 LPIIGAISVV
+416 AMPIIGAISVV

-459 NSYKDWVKT
+459 NAYKDWLKT

-639 KIADETKKNA
+639 KIADENKKA
-649 ESAKKVLQ
+649 EKVLQ

-1018 EATKTS
+1018 EATSTNL
-1024 SKLGDINLNFGN
+1024 KLGNMDLGLGN
-1036 ITEAINRINDLI
+1036 IFES
-1048 ISTTTQMIQGITSSF
+1048 ISGITSS
-1063 TRVTSALTTSI
+1063 I
-1074 TSTISGVTSSITSLN
+1074 TDLN
-1089 SAITDSI
+1089 SAIIKSI
-1096 VKIIEAITK
+1096 LDITEAITK
-1105 LTTGLIPGFGGGG
+1105 LTTGLIPGLPPIPGFGGGG
-1118 GGLPGLPELP
+1118 GGVTSDPISIADDLPGV
-1128 ELPGLPGIN
+1128 
-1137 DDPTDTGG
+1137 
-1145 DSGGIISGLPGIGGI
+1145 GGI

-1268 NVAGSVVT
+1268 NVGGSVVT

>member
-59 TANQLKLFGLTS
+59 TANQMKLFGLTS

-126 VIGKLKNEIGSLA
+126 VIEKLKNKIGSLA

-167 IKDDFGIMLGNVEA
+167 IKDDFGIMLGDVEA

-218 DLTEYLTRFGDIA
+218 DLTDYLTRFGDIA

-337 KASFGQMLAPAV
+337 KASFGQMLAPAIS
-349 AKVLSVFTDW
+349 AVLTVFTNLVDK
-359 IDRINNSPIAKGI
+359 INSSPILKGL
-372 LAAAIATITVAVNA
+372 LAAAIAAITVAVNA

-393 KLITNLNLASV
+393 KLIASV
-404 AAAGLGAAINTA
+404 KAATIAVAGLGTAINTA
-416 LPIIGAISVV
+416 MPIIGAISVV
-426 IGVVTTALVAN
+426 VGVVTTALVAN

-459 NSYKDWVKT
+459 NSYKDWLKT

-484 ASSQK
+484 AASQK

-500 KTPQKVWVSSPSGNT
+500 KTSQKVWVSSPSGNT

-639 KIADETKKNA
+639 KIADENKKA
-649 ESAKKVLQ
+649 EKVLQ

-673 AAAQEELA
+673 AAAQKELA

-760 LQGTQNTEA
+760 LQGIQNTEI

-844 TIGKLLKPLAYFAAE
+844 TIGKLLKPLAYFASE

-1018 EATKTS
+1018 EATSTNL
-1024 SKLGDINLNFGN
+1024 KLGNMDLGLGN
-1036 ITEAINRINDLI
+1036 IFES
-1048 ISTTTQMIQGITSSF
+1048 ISGITSS
-1063 TRVTSALTTSI
+1063 I
-1074 TSTISGVTSSITSLN
+1074 TDLN
-1089 SAITDSI
+1089 TAITKSI
-1096 VKIIEAITK
+1096 LDITEAITK
-1105 LTTGLIPGFGGGG
+1105 LATGLIPGFGGGG

-1128 ELPGLPGIN
+1128 GLPGLPELPGLPGLPEIN

-1160 IDTVTDGIANSDP
+1160 IDTVTDGISNNDP
-1173 VQVGVGVL
+1173 FQVGLGIL
-1181 TGGLIDTHDSV
+1181 TGGLVDTHDSV

-1204 WGGIK
+1204 WGWAQ

-1222 EDQMAVV
+1222 EDQMAMV

>member
-1 MDKKTLEIQIKLLA
+1 MNRKTLEIKIKLLA

-49 IKAMQAEAQR
+49 IKAMQKEAQR
-59 TANQLKLFGLTS
+59 TANQMKLFGLTS

-126 VIGKLKNEIGSLA
+126 VIEKLKNEIGSLA

-167 IKDDFGIMLGNVEA
+167 IKDDFGIMLGDVEA

-218 DLTEYLTRFGDIA
+218 DLTDYLTRFGDIA

-299 NALNALA
+299 NALNSLA

-337 KASFGQMLAPAV
+337 KASFGEMLAPAIS
-349 AKVLSVFTDW
+349 KVLTAFTAVVDW
-359 IDRINNSPIAKGI
+359 INGSPIVKGI
-372 LAAAIATITVAVNA
+372 LAAAIVAVTVAVNGLA
-386 LAVVAIV
+386 LVAIV
-393 KLITNLNLASV
+393 KLV
-404 AAAGLGAAINTA
+404 AGLKTASLAMTAIGASSKIAVTGVASLGTAINA
-416 LPIIGAISVV
+416 AMPIIGAISVV
-426 IGVVTTALVAN
+426 VGVVTTALVAN
-437 ASAHQKAADA
+437 ASAHKKAADA

-459 NSYKDWVKT
+459 NAYKDWLKT
-468 ANQADA
+468 ANQSEA
-474 MAAYENYSKL
+474 MKAYENYSKL
-484 ASSQK
+484 AASQK

-500 KTPQKVWVSSPSGNT
+500 KTSQKVWVSSPSGNT

-639 KIADETKKNA
+639 KIADENKKA
-649 ESAKKVLQ
+649 EKVLQ

-673 AAAQEELA
+673 AAAQKELA

-730 LLRNIQQNLE
+730 LLRNIHQNLE

-760 LQGTQNTEA
+760 LQGIQNTEA

-897 ILKVFG
+897 ILKIFG

-1008 IDDSTEKTSE
+1008 IDDSTEKTSD
-1018 EATKTS
+1018 EATSTNL
-1024 SKLGDINLNFGN
+1024 KLGNMDLGLGN
-1036 ITEAINRINDLI
+1036 IFKS
-1048 ISTTTQMIQGITSSF
+1048 ISGITSS
-1063 TRVTSALTTSI
+1063 I
-1074 TSTISGVTSSITSLN
+1074 TDLN
-1089 SAITDSI
+1089 TAITKSI
-1096 VKIIEAITK
+1096 LDITEAITK
-1105 LTTGLIPGFGGGG
+1105 LATGLIPGFGGGG
-1118 GGLPGLPELP
+1118 GGLLGLPGLP
-1128 ELPGLPGIN
+1128 ELPGLPGL
-1137 DDPTDTGG
+1137 PGLGG
-1145 DSGGIISGLPGIGGI
+1145 GGSGGSGGVTSDPISIAQDLPGIGGI
-1160 IDTVTDGIANSDP
+1160 IDTVTDGISNNDP
-1173 VQVGVGVL
+1173 FQVGLGIV
-1181 TGGLIDTHDSV
+1181 TGGLVDTHDSV

-1204 WGGIK
+1204 WGWAQ

-1222 EDQMAVV
+1222 EDQMAMV

>member
-59 TANQLKLFGLTS
+59 TANQMKLFGLTS

-167 IKDDFGIMLGNVEA
+167 IKDDFGIMLGDVEA

-349 AKVLSVFTDW
+349 SAVLTVFTNLVDK
-359 IDRINNSPIAKGI
+359 INSSPILKGL
-372 LAAAIATITVAVNA
+372 LAGAIAAITVAVNA

-393 KLITNLNLASV
+393 KLIASV
-404 AAAGLGAAINTA
+404 KAAIIAVAGLGTAINTA

-426 IGVVTTALVAN
+426 VGVVTTALVAN
-437 ASAHQKAADA
+437 ASAHQKTADA

-459 NSYKDWVKT
+459 NSYKDWLKT

-474 MAAYENYSKL
+474 MAAYENYSKQA
-484 ASSQK
+484 ASQR
-489 TTVTNLKQELE
+489 TTVNNLKNKLANTQEYTAASQNGY
-500 KTPQKVWVSSPSGNT
+500 KYQK
-515 SWQKDNPEYAKL
+515 KNPEYDKL

-543 KRDAASRRITQA
+543 KANAASQRITQA
-555 QKEDQQKLKDHA
+555 QREEAQKREDIHKKLA
-567 AQMIEAASKLGTE
+567 EAASKLGSE
-580 WQNKLALENA
+580 WQNKLVVANA
-590 KSPIEE
+590 KSPIAE
-596 LQFEQQQAL
+596 LQIEQQQAL

-657 DWIDKD
+657 DWIDKS
-663 DPIGALERQR
+663 DPVGTLERQK
-673 AAAQEELA
+673 ADSQKKLA
-681 KAAIQLYG
+681 ESAIQLYG
-689 DSYKTEAKYIAA
+689 ESYEKEEEYIKA
-701 NAALE
+701 NYELQK
-706 MEYDEKIAAA
+706 EYDEKINEARKKAA
-716 KEKQLKDYSSKWEQ
+716 S
-730 LLRNIQQNLE
+730 E
-740 RAMSE
+740 RPTVAQEAATSANSAM
-745 KNLPAAAGYAAQGAA
+745 
-760 LQGTQNTEA
+760 QGTDVGTIVDTLKS
-769 GQVAQGFANGG
+769 GGSIWG
-780 ALGGIVAILQAFVAA
+780 ALISILMKAVGSLESFQKGMNLITETLKKVFTRLEPLLKNAMDIIDEIMDALADALTPVLAIIIAIGNGI
-795 IVKAIAALE
+795 
-804 NGQKVLNFISTIVEK
+804 TK
-819 IFDVIGPLVD
+819 IIFQ
-829 EALGPTVRLLELLGT
+829 
-844 TIGKLLKPLAYFAAE
+844 LLKPLFSIIEKIAYILIDIYNEILVPISGVIAE
-859 FAKNETFIRTISV
+859 
-872 ILEGLCQLLDILFQV
+872 ILN
-887 LKPIIDVIIQ
+887 VIIR
-897 ILKVFG
+897 F
-903 YIANPAG
+903 
-910 IIADQLYKTADDIQ
+910 
-924 KINDEMEKQQEMLKK
+924 INDLTGLGLDEFEAFEKIVIATEELTEEITKQQETLKK
-939 KYQRMQD
+939 KYERMQD

-966 LISREQYEKQAE
+966 LISRQQYENQAE
-978 KYASEAD
+978 KYASDAD
-985 EKIYAIEKEM
+985 EKIYAIEQEM
-995 NQKLE
+995 NEKLGD
-1000 AIKNNTKD
+1000 IKNNTKD
-1008 IDDSTEKTSE
+1008 TVDATEKTSE

-1036 ITEAINRINDLI
+1036 ITEAVTRINDLI
-1048 ISTTTQMIQGITSSF
+1048 ISTTTQMIQGITNSF
-1063 TRVTSALTTSI
+1063 TSVTSVLTTSI
-1074 TSTISGVTSSITSLN
+1074 TSTISGFTSSITSLN

-1105 LTTGLIPGFGGGG
+1105 LTTGLILGFGGGIG
-1118 GGLPGLPELP
+1118 GSGGLPGLGGGGSGGSGGAISDPIY
-1128 ELPGLPGIN
+1128 LPGV
-1137 DDPTDTGG
+1137 
-1145 DSGGIISGLPGIGGI
+1145 GGI

-1268 NVAGSVVT
+1268 NVGGSVVT

-1282 SVYNG
+1282 SVYDG

>member
-1 MDKKTLEIQIKLLA
+1 M
-15 NQALSQVKE
+15 
-24 FGADIKNAADKA
+24 
-36 KGFTGDAKGVSTS
+36 
-49 IKAMQAEAQR
+49 
-59 TANQLKLFGLTS
+59 
-71 SDLRNTTQNL
+71 
-81 KKTILDLTDS
+81 
-91 GLKPESK
+91 
-98 EVQNLVQKYKELEEQ
+98 
-113 TNKAEASEQGLFG
+113 
-126 VIGKLKNEIGSLA
+126 
-139 AVAAAVKVDKAVA
+139 
-152 DLAKSSLDVNNSFQK
+152 
-167 IKDDFGIMLGNVEA
+167 
-181 GIGLFNELQEFNF
+181 
-194 WTPFDI
+194 
-200 EQTSQAAKVLVSA
+200 
-213 KVPLK
+213 
-218 DLTEYLTRFGDIA
+218 
-231 QGDAQKFQSYINAF
+231 
-245 SKASAKG
+245 
-252 KADMEVLN
+252 
-260 VYTDQGVQILDA
+260 
-272 LGQQLG
+272 
-278 KTSAEIVKMASE
+278 
-290 GKISFQDLD
+290 
-299 NALNALA
+299 
-306 SEGGLYYGTLEKA
+306 
-319 AMRLDAVQA
+319 
-328 GLQESVKSL
+328 
-337 KASFGQMLAPAV
+337 
-349 AKVLSVFTDW
+349 
-359 IDRINNSPIAKGI
+359 
-372 LAAAIATITVAVNA
+372 
-386 LAVVAIV
+386 
-393 KLITNLNLASV
+393 
-404 AAAGLGAAINTA
+404 
-416 LPIIGAISVV
+416 
-426 IGVVTTALVAN
+426 
-437 ASAHQKAADA
+437 
-447 AAEHAKKMKELD
+447 
-459 NSYKDWVKT
+459 
-468 ANQADA
+468 
-474 MAAYENYSKL
+474 
-484 ASSQK
+484 
-489 TTVTNLKQELE
+489 
-500 KTPQKVWVSSPSGNT
+500 
-515 SWQKDNPEYAKL
+515 
-527 KTQVK
+527 K

-596 LQFEQQQAL
+596 LQFSQQQAL

-639 KIADETKKNA
+639 KIADENKKA
-649 ESAKKVLQ
+649 EKVLQ

-673 AAAQEELA
+673 AAAQKELA

-730 LLRNIQQNLE
+730 LLRNIHQNLE

-780 ALGGIVAILQAFVAA
+780 VLGGIVAIIQAFVAA

-1036 ITEAINRINDLI
+1036 ITEAVNRINDLI

-1063 TRVTSALTTSI
+1063 KSVTSALTTSI

-1118 GGLPGLPELP
+1118 GGGLPGLPELP
-1128 ELPGLPGIN
+1128 GLGGGSGGSGGVTSDPISIAQDLPGV
-1137 DDPTDTGG
+1137 
-1145 DSGGIISGLPGIGGI
+1145 GGI

-1181 TGGLIDTHDSV
+1181 TGGLVDTHDSV

-1222 EDQMAVV
+1222 EDQMAMV

-1254 GNVSKSESPLYVTV
+1254 GDVSKSESPLYVTV
-1268 NVAGSVVT
+1268 NVGGSVVT

-1282 SVYNG
+1282 SVYDG

>member
-1 MDKKTLEIQIKLLA
+1 MDKKTLEIKIKLLA

-24 FGADIKNAADKA
+24 FGNDIKNAADKA
-36 KGFTGDAKGVSTS
+36 KSFTVDAKGVSTS
-49 IKAMQAEAQR
+49 IKAMQKEAQR
-59 TANQLKLFGLTS
+59 TANQMKLFGLTS

-126 VIGKLKNEIGSLA
+126 VIEKLKNEIGSLA

-167 IKDDFGIMLGNVEA
+167 IKDDFGIMLGDVEA

-359 IDRINNSPIAKGI
+359 IDRINNSPIVKGI

-386 LAVVAIV
+386 LAVIAIV

-404 AAAGLGAAINTA
+404 AAAGLRAAINTA

-426 IGVVTTALVAN
+426 IGIVTTALVEN

-459 NSYKDWVKT
+459 NSYKDWLKT

-484 ASSQK
+484 AASQK
-489 TTVTNLKQELE
+489 TTVTNLKQKLE
-500 KTPQKVWVSSPSGNT
+500 KTHQKEWVSSPSGNT

-527 KTQVK
+527 KTQLK

-555 QKEDQQKLKDHA
+555 QKEDQQKLKEHA
-567 AQMIEAASKLGTE
+567 EQMVAAASKLGTE

-613 SLYDGDI
+613 SLYDDDI

-639 KIADETKKNA
+639 KIADENKKA
-649 ESAKKVLQ
+649 EKVLQ

-760 LQGTQNTEA
+760 LQGIQNTEI
-769 GQVAQGFANGG
+769 GQVAKGFAKNG

-1018 EATKTS
+1018 EATSTNL
-1024 SKLGDINLNFGN
+1024 KLGNMDLGLGN
-1036 ITEAINRINDLI
+1036 IFET
-1048 ISTTTQMIQGITSSF
+1048 
-1063 TRVTSALTTSI
+1063 
-1074 TSTISGVTSSITSLN
+1074 
-1089 SAITDSI
+1089 
-1096 VKIIEAITK
+1096 ITK
-1105 LTTGLIPGFGGGG
+1105 LATGLIPGFGGGG

-1128 ELPGLPGIN
+1128 ELPGLPGLPGIN

-1160 IDTVTDGIANSDP
+1160 IDTVTDGISNNDP
-1173 VQVGVGVL
+1173 FQVGLGIL
-1181 TGGLIDTHDSV
+1181 TGGLVDTHDSV

-1204 WGGIK
+1204 WGWAQ

-1222 EDQMAVV
+1222 EDQMAMV

>member
-49 IKAMQAEAQR
+49 IKTMQKEAQR

-139 AVAAAVKVDKAVA
+139 AVAAAVKVDKAVGN
-152 DLAKSSLDVNNSFQK
+152 LAKSSLDVNNSFQK
-167 IKDDFGIMLGNVEA
+167 IKDDFGIMLGDVEA

-349 AKVLSVFTDW
+349 SSVLSVFTNLVDK
-359 IDRINNSPIAKGI
+359 INSSPILKGL
-372 LAAAIATITVAVNA
+372 LAGAIAAITVAVNA
-386 LAVVAIV
+386 LAVVAII
-393 KLITNLNLASV
+393 KLVAGLKTASLAMTAVGASSKI
-404 AAAGLGAAINTA
+404 AAVGVAGLGTAINTA
-416 LPIIGAISVV
+416 MPIIGAISVV
-426 IGVVTTALVAN
+426 VGVVTTALVAN

-459 NSYKDWVKT
+459 NSYKDWLKT
-468 ANQADA
+468 ANQSEA
-474 MAAYENYSKL
+474 MKAYENYSKQA
-484 ASSQK
+484 ASQR
-489 TTVTNLKQELE
+489 TTVNNLKNKLANTQEYTTASQNGY
-500 KTPQKVWVSSPSGNT
+500 KYRK
-515 SWQKDNPEYAKL
+515 KNPEYDKL

-657 DWIDKD
+657 DWIDKS
-663 DPIGALERQR
+663 DPVGALERQK
-673 AAAQEELA
+673 ADSQKKLA
-681 KAAIQLYG
+681 EAAIQLYG

-780 ALGGIVAILQAFVAA
+780 ALGGIVAIIQAFVGA
-795 IVKAIAALE
+795 IIKAIEALE
-804 NGQKVLNFISTIVEK
+804 NGQKVLNFISTIVGK

-829 EALGPTVRLLELLGT
+829 EALGPTVRMLELLGT

-872 ILEGLCQLLDILFQV
+872 ILEGLCALLDILFQV

-897 ILKVFG
+897 ILKIFG

-910 IIADQLYKTADDIQ
+910 IIADQLYKTADDIE

-978 KYASEAD
+978 KYASDAD
-985 EKIYAIEKEM
+985 EKIYALEKEM

-1000 AIKNNTKD
+1000 EIQNNTKD
-1008 IDDSTEKTSE
+1008 TADSTEKTSE
-1018 EATKTS
+1018 EATS
-1024 SKLGDINLNFGN
+1024 ADLKLGDMNLGLGN
-1036 ITEAINRINDLI
+1036 IFEAISGINELV
-1048 ISTTTQMIQGITSSF
+1048 TSSI
-1063 TRVTSALTTSI
+1063 TTM
-1074 TSTISGVTSSITSLN
+1074 TNTITSSITSLN

-1105 LTTGLIPGFGGGG
+1105 LTTGLIPGFGGGSG
-1118 GGLPGLPELP
+1118 GSGGLPGLGGGGSGGSGGAISDPISITHD
-1128 ELPGLPGIN
+1128 LPGV
-1137 DDPTDTGG
+1137 
-1145 DSGGIISGLPGIGGI
+1145 GGI

-1268 NVAGSVVT
+1268 NVGGSVVT

>member
-24 FGADIKNAADKA
+24 FSSDIKNAADKA
-36 KGFTGDAKGVSTS
+36 KGFTGDVKGVSTS

-59 TANQLKLFGLTS
+59 TANQMKLFGLTS

-113 TNKAEASEQGLFG
+113 TKKAEASEQGLFG

-167 IKDDFGIMLGNVEA
+167 IKDDFGIMLGDVEA

-337 KASFGQMLAPAV
+337 KASFGQMLAPAIS
-349 AKVLSVFTDW
+349 KVLTAFTAVVDW
-359 IDRINNSPIAKGI
+359 INGSPIVKGI
-372 LAAAIATITVAVNA
+372 LAAAIVAVTVAVNGLA
-386 LAVVAIV
+386 LVAIV
-393 KLITNLNLASV
+393 KLV
-404 AAAGLGAAINTA
+404 AGLKTASLAMTAIGASSKIAATGVASLGTAINA
-416 LPIIGAISVV
+416 AMPIIGAISVV

-459 NSYKDWVKT
+459 NSYKDWLKT

-484 ASSQK
+484 AASQK
-489 TTVTNLKQELE
+489 TTVTNLKPKLE

-580 WQNKLALENA
+580 WQNKLAVANA
-590 KSPIEE
+590 KSPIAE
-596 LQFEQQQAL
+596 LQIEQQQAL
-605 EKLAEKAS
+605 EKLAEKAA

-639 KIADETKKNA
+639 KIEDENKKA
-649 ESAKKVLQ
+649 EKVLQ

-663 DPIGALERQR
+663 NPIGALERQR

-681 KAAIQLYG
+681 KAANQLYG

-730 LLRNIQQNLE
+730 LLRNIHQNLE

-760 LQGTQNTEA
+760 LQGIQNTEA
-769 GQVAQGFANGG
+769 GQVVQGFANGG
-780 ALGGIVAILQAFVAA
+780 ALGGIVAILQAFVGA
-795 IVKAIAALE
+795 IIKAIEALE
-804 NGQKVLNFISTIVEK
+804 NGQKVLNFISTIVGK

-844 TIGKLLKPLAYFAAE
+844 TIGKVLKPLAYFAAE

-897 ILKVFG
+897 ILKIFG

-910 IIADQLYKTADDIQ
+910 IIADQLYKTADDIK

-978 KYASEAD
+978 KYASDAD
-985 EKIYAIEKEM
+985 EKLYDLEEEM
-995 NQKLE
+995 NTRLAEISANTEAALNESQKE
-1000 AIKNNTKD
+1000 RAEKTTKGLLNGESLVD
-1008 IDDSTEKTSE
+1008 VINKSATGGVIDDIK
-1018 EATKTS
+1018 K
-1024 SKLGDINLNFGN
+1024 GDWK
-1036 ITEAINRINDLI
+1036 
-1048 ISTTTQMIQGITSSF
+1048 
-1063 TRVTSALTTSI
+1063 SAAKDAALQVVS
-1074 TSTISGVTSSITSLN
+1074 
-1089 SAITDSI
+1089 
-1096 VKIIEAITK
+1096 
-1105 LTTGLIPGFGGGG
+1105 
-1118 GGLPGLPELP
+1118 GGLY
-1128 ELPGLPGIN
+1128 
-1137 DDPTDTGG
+1137 
-1145 DSGGIISGLPGIGGI
+1145 GIGK
-1160 IDTVTDGIANSDP
+1160 TF
-1173 VQVGVGVL
+1173 
-1181 TGGLIDTHDSV
+1181 GL
-1192 GDNIANVLTGGL
+1192 
-1204 WGGIK
+1204 
-1209 NLFGW
+1209 W
-1214 DVGSWSIP
+1214 DVGTSNQP
-1222 EDQMAVV
+1222 ADQWGLV

-1240 SEGIRRGELSLSSN
+1240 SDGIRSGELTLSRSSDN
-1254 GNVSKSESPLYVTV
+1254 RQSASPIYVTV
-1268 NVAGSVVT
+1268 NVGGSVLS
-1276 ENQLID
+1276 ENQLVD

-1287 IRKGINSKR
+1287 LVRGIESRR
-1296 YSPLGAA
+1296 YAPLGA

>member
-49 IKAMQAEAQR
+49 IKTMQAEAQR
-59 TANQLKLFGLTS
+59 TANQMKLFGLTS

-91 GLKPESK
+91 GLKPESE

-167 IKDDFGIMLGNVEA
+167 IKDDFGIMLGDVEA

-218 DLTEYLTRFGDIA
+218 DLTDYLTRFGDIA
-231 QGDAQKFQSYINAF
+231 QGDEQKFQSYINAF

-349 AKVLSVFTDW
+349 SAVLTVFTNLVDK
-359 IDRINNSPIAKGI
+359 INSSPILKGI
-372 LAAAIATITVAVNA
+372 LAAAIAAITVAVNA

-393 KLITNLNLASV
+393 KLIASV
-404 AAAGLGAAINTA
+404 KAAKIAVITATASVKASTIAVAGLGTAINTA
-416 LPIIGAISVV
+416 MPIIGAISVV
-426 IGVVTTALVAN
+426 VGVVTTALVTN

-447 AAEHAKKMKELD
+447 SAEHAKKMKELD
-459 NSYKDWVKT
+459 NSYKDWLKT
-468 ANQADA
+468 VNQSEA
-474 MAAYENYSKL
+474 MAAYENYSNQAASQRTTVNNLKNKL
-484 ASSQK
+484 ANTQEYTAASQNGYK
-489 TTVTNLKQELE
+489 YRK
-500 KTPQKVWVSSPSGNT
+500 K
-515 SWQKDNPEYAKL
+515 NPEYDKL

-620 NKWDAYLKEKAALN
+620 NKWDAYLTEKAALN

-639 KIADETKKNA
+639 KIADENKKIADDA
-649 ESAKKVLQ
+649 EKEAEKAKKILQ
-657 DWIDKD
+657 DWIDKG

-673 AAAQEELA
+673 AAAQKELA
-681 KAAIQLYG
+681 DSAEKLYG
-689 DSYKTEAKYIAA
+689 KNYKTQENYIRA
-701 NAALE
+701 NKELE
-706 MEYDEKIAAA
+706 KEYDEKIAAA

-780 ALGGIVAILQAFVAA
+780 ALGGIVAIIQAFVGA
-795 IVKAIAALE
+795 IIKAIEALE
-804 NGQKVLNFISTIVEK
+804 NGQKVLNFISTIVGK

-829 EALGPTVRLLELLGT
+829 EALGPTVRMLELLGT

-872 ILEGLCQLLDILFQV
+872 ILEGLCALLDILFQV

-897 ILKVFG
+897 ILKIFG

-910 IIADQLYKTADDIQ
+910 IIADQLYKTADDIE

-978 KYASEAD
+978 KYASDAD
-985 EKIYAIEKEM
+985 EKIYALEKEM

-1000 AIKNNTKD
+1000 EIRNNTKD
-1008 IDDSTEKTSE
+1008 TADSTEKTSE
-1018 EATKTS
+1018 EATS
-1024 SKLGDINLNFGN
+1024 ADLKLGDMNLGLDN
-1036 ITEAINRINDLI
+1036 IFEAISGINELV
-1048 ISTTTQMIQGITSSF
+1048 TSSI
-1063 TRVTSALTTSI
+1063 TTM
-1074 TSTISGVTSSITSLN
+1074 TNTITSSITSLN

-1105 LTTGLIPGFGGGG
+1105 LTTGLIPGFGGGSG
-1118 GGLPGLPELP
+1118 GSGGLPGLPELP
-1128 ELPGLPGIN
+1128 GF
-1137 DDPTDTGG
+1137 GG
-1145 DSGGIISGLPGIGGI
+1145 DGGGVTSDPISIAQDLPGIGGI
-1160 IDTVTDGIANSDP
+1160 IDTVTDGISNNDP
-1173 VQVGVGVL
+1173 LQVGLGIL
-1181 TGGLIDTHDSV
+1181 TGGLVDTHDSV

-1254 GNVSKSESPLYVTV
+1254 GNVSKSESPLFVTV
-1268 NVAGSVVT
+1268 NVGGSVVT

>member
-36 KGFTGDAKGVSTS
+36 KGFTVDAKGVSTS
-49 IKAMQAEAQR
+49 IKTMQKEAQR
-59 TANQLKLFGLTS
+59 TANQMKLFGLTS

-167 IKDDFGIMLGNVEA
+167 IKDDFGIMLGDVEA

-337 KASFGQMLAPAV
+337 KASFGQMLAPAIS
-349 AKVLSVFTDW
+349 KVLTAFTAVVDW
-359 IDRINNSPIAKGI
+359 INGSPIVKGI
-372 LAAAIATITVAVNA
+372 LAAAIVAVTVAVNGLA
-386 LAVVAIV
+386 LVAIV
-393 KLITNLNLASV
+393 KLV
-404 AAAGLGAAINTA
+404 AGLKTASLAMTAIGASSKIAATGVASLGTAINAA

-426 IGVVTTALVAN
+426 VGVVTTALVAN

-459 NSYKDWVKT
+459 NSYKDWLKT

-484 ASSQK
+484 AASQK

-567 AQMIEAASKLGTE
+567 EQMIEAASKLGTE

-639 KIADETKKNA
+639 KIADENKKA
-649 ESAKKVLQ
+649 EKVLQ

-760 LQGTQNTEA
+760 LQGIQNTEI

-910 IIADQLYKTADDIQ
+910 IIADKLYKTADDIQ

-1018 EATKTS
+1018 EATSTNL
-1024 SKLGDINLNFGN
+1024 KLGNMDLGLGN
-1036 ITEAINRINDLI
+1036 IFES
-1048 ISTTTQMIQGITSSF
+1048 ISGITSS
-1063 TRVTSALTTSI
+1063 I
-1074 TSTISGVTSSITSLN
+1074 TDLN
-1089 SAITDSI
+1089 SAITKSI
-1096 VKIIEAITK
+1096 IDITEAITK
-1105 LTTGLIPGFGGGG
+1105 LATGLIPGFGGGG
-1118 GGLPGLPELP
+1118 GGLPGLP
-1128 ELPGLPGIN
+1128 GIN
-1137 DDPTDTGG
+1137 VDPTDTGG
-1145 DSGGIISGLPGIGGI
+1145 DPGGITSDPISIAQDLPGIGGI
-1160 IDTVTDGIANSDP
+1160 IDTVTDGIANNDP
-1173 VQVGVGVL
+1173 FQVGLGIL
-1181 TGGLIDTHDSV
+1181 TGGLVDTHDSV

-1204 WGGIK
+1204 WGWAQ

-1268 NVAGSVVT
+1268 NIGGSVVT

>member
-15 NQALSQVKE
+15 NQALTQVKE
-24 FGADIKNAADKA
+24 FSNDIKNAADKA
-36 KGFTGDAKGVSTS
+36 KGFTGDAKGVATS
-49 IKAMQAEAQR
+49 IKTMQAEAQR

-167 IKDDFGIMLGNVEA
+167 IKDDFGIMLGDVEA

-218 DLTEYLTRFGDIA
+218 DLTDYLTRFGDIA

-299 NALNALA
+299 DALNALA

-337 KASFGQMLAPAV
+337 KASFGEMLAPAIS
-349 AKVLSVFTDW
+349 KVLTAFTAVVDW
-359 IDRINNSPIAKGI
+359 INGSPIVKGI
-372 LAAAIATITVAVNA
+372 LAAAIVAVTVAVNGLA
-386 LAVVAIV
+386 LVAIV
-393 KLITNLNLASV
+393 KLV
-404 AAAGLGAAINTA
+404 AGLKTASLAMTAIGASSKIAATGVASLGTAINTA
-416 LPIIGAISVV
+416 MPIIGAISVV
-426 IGVVTTALVAN
+426 VGVVTTALVAN

-459 NSYKDWVKT
+459 NSYKDWLRT
-468 ANQADA
+468 ADMTEAQRAVQEYSVL
-474 MAAYENYSKL
+474 AAK
-484 ASSQK
+484 QK
-489 TTVTNLKQELE
+489 TTVNNLKQELE
-500 KTPQKVWVSSPSGNT
+500 NTSQKVWVSSASGNT
-515 SWQKDNPEYAKL
+515 SWQKDNPVYAKL
-527 KTQVK
+527 KTQLK

-543 KRDAASRRITQA
+543 KRDAASRRITET
-555 QKEDQQKLKDHA
+555 QKEEQQKLKDHA
-567 AQMIEAASKLGTE
+567 DQMIEAASKLGTE
-580 WQNKLALENA
+580 WQNKLAEVNA
-590 KSPIEE
+590 ETAIDKLRIEQ
-596 LQFEQQQAL
+596 LQSL
-605 EKLAEKAS
+605 EKLNEKAE
-613 SLYDGDI
+613 SLYGKDYA
-620 NKWDAYLKEKAALN
+620 NWEAYLKEKAALYK
-634 EYYNK
+634 YYNK
-639 KIADETKKNA
+639 KIEDENKKA
-649 ESAKKVLQ
+649 EKVLQ

-681 KAAIQLYG
+681 KAAKQLYG
-689 DSYKTEAKYIAA
+689 ESYKTEAKYIAA

-706 MEYDEKIAAA
+706 MEYDKKIAAA
-716 KEKQLKDYSSKWEQ
+716 KEKQLKDYSTKWEQ

-760 LQGTQNTEA
+760 LQGAQNTEV

-780 ALGGIVAILQAFVAA
+780 FIGGIVAIIQAFVGA
-795 IVKAIAALE
+795 IVKAIEALE
-804 NGQKVLNFISTIVEK
+804 NGQKVLNFISTIVGK
-819 IFDVIGPLVD
+819 IFEVIGPLVD
-829 EALGPTVRLLELLGT
+829 EALWPTVRLLELLGT
-844 TIGKLLKPLAYFAAE
+844 TIGKLIKPLAYFAAE

-872 ILEGLCQLLDILFQV
+872 LLEGLCYLLDIIFEV
-887 LKPIIDVIIQ
+887 LQPIIDVIIQ

-903 YIANPAG
+903 YIVNPAG
-910 IIADQLYKTADDIQ
+910 ILADQLYKTAEDIEA
-924 KINDEMEKQQEMLKK
+924 INEEMERQQDLLRK

-995 NQKLE
+995 NKKLE
-1000 AIKNNTKD
+1000 EIKNNTKD
-1008 IDDSTEKTSE
+1008 TAGSTEKTSE

-1024 SKLGDINLNFGN
+1024 SKLGDLNLNFGN
-1036 ITEAINRINDLI
+1036 ITEAVNRINDLI
-1048 ISTTTQMIQGITSSF
+1048 ISTTTEMIRGITNSF
-1063 TRVTSALTTSI
+1063 TSVTSALTTSI

-1118 GGLPGLPELP
+1118 SGGSGGLPGLPELP
-1128 ELPGLPGIN
+1128 GINIDPIGGGGVGIPGFGGGSDGGVQVPGLTTDLPFVPDPGGGW
-1137 DDPTDTGG
+1137 DTG
-1145 DSGGIISGLPGIGGI
+1145 DTIDLFVPGLGTLG
-1160 IDTVTDGIANSDP
+1160 
-1173 VQVGVGVL
+1173 
-1181 TGGLIDTHDSV
+1181 HD
-1192 GDNIANVLTGGL
+1192 
-1204 WGGIK
+1204 WGW
-1209 NLFGW
+1209 W
-1214 DVGSWSIP
+1214 DVGTSNQP
-1222 EDQMAVV
+1222 ADQYGMV

-1235 VPRTF
+1235 VPKTF
-1240 SEGIRRGELSLSSN
+1240 SDGIRSGELTLSHSGN
-1254 GNVSKSESPLYVTV
+1254 GNKSESPLYVTV
-1268 NVAGSVVT
+1268 NVGGSVVT

>member
-1 MDKKTLEIQIKLLA
+1 
-15 NQALSQVKE
+15 
-24 FGADIKNAADKA
+24 
-36 KGFTGDAKGVSTS
+36 
-49 IKAMQAEAQR
+49 
-59 TANQLKLFGLTS
+59 
-71 SDLRNTTQNL
+71 
-81 KKTILDLTDS
+81 
-91 GLKPESK
+91 
-98 EVQNLVQKYKELEEQ
+98 
-113 TNKAEASEQGLFG
+113 
-126 VIGKLKNEIGSLA
+126 
-139 AVAAAVKVDKAVA
+139 
-152 DLAKSSLDVNNSFQK
+152 
-167 IKDDFGIMLGNVEA
+167 
-181 GIGLFNELQEFNF
+181 
-194 WTPFDI
+194 
-200 EQTSQAAKVLVSA
+200 
-213 KVPLK
+213 
-218 DLTEYLTRFGDIA
+218 
-231 QGDAQKFQSYINAF
+231 
-245 SKASAKG
+245 
-252 KADMEVLN
+252 
-260 VYTDQGVQILDA
+260 
-272 LGQQLG
+272 
-278 KTSAEIVKMASE
+278 
-290 GKISFQDLD
+290 
-299 NALNALA
+299 
-306 SEGGLYYGTLEKA
+306 
-319 AMRLDAVQA
+319 
-328 GLQESVKSL
+328 
-337 KASFGQMLAPAV
+337 
-349 AKVLSVFTDW
+349 
-359 IDRINNSPIAKGI
+359 
-372 LAAAIATITVAVNA
+372 
-386 LAVVAIV
+386 
-393 KLITNLNLASV
+393 
-404 AAAGLGAAINTA
+404 
-416 LPIIGAISVV
+416 
-426 IGVVTTALVAN
+426 
-437 ASAHQKAADA
+437 
-447 AAEHAKKMKELD
+447 MKELD
-459 NSYKDWVKT
+459 NSYKDWLKT
-468 ANQADA
+468 ANQSEA
-474 MAAYENYSKL
+474 MKAYENYSKQA
-484 ASSQK
+484 ASQR
-489 TTVTNLKQELE
+489 TTVNNLKNKLANTQEYTTASQNGY
-500 KTPQKVWVSSPSGNT
+500 KYRK
-515 SWQKDNPEYAKL
+515 KNPEYDKL

-567 AQMIEAASKLGTE
+567 AQMVEAASKLGTE
-580 WQNKLALENA
+580 WQNKLTLENA

-620 NKWDAYLKEKAALN
+620 NKWDAYLTEKAALN

-639 KIADETKKNA
+639 KIADENKKIADDA
-649 ESAKKVLQ
+649 EKEAEKAKKILQ
-657 DWIDKD
+657 DWIDKG

-673 AAAQEELA
+673 AAAQKELA
-681 KAAIQLYG
+681 DSAEKLYG
-689 DSYKTEAKYIAA
+689 KNYKTQENYIRA
-701 NAALE
+701 NKELE
-706 MEYDEKIAAA
+706 KEYDEKIAAA

-740 RAMSE
+740 RAMLE
-745 KNLPAAAGYAAQGAA
+745 KNLPAAAVYAAQGAA

-780 ALGGIVAILQAFVAA
+780 ALGGIVAILQAFVGA
-795 IVKAIAALE
+795 IIKAIEALE
-804 NGQKVLNFISTIVEK
+804 NGQKVLNFISTIVGK

-872 ILEGLCQLLDILFQV
+872 ILEGLCALLDILFQV

-897 ILKVFG
+897 ILKIFG

-910 IIADQLYKTADDIQ
+910 IIADQLYKTADDIE

-978 KYASEAD
+978 KYASDAD
-985 EKIYAIEKEM
+985 EKIYALEKEM

-1000 AIKNNTKD
+1000 EIQNNTKD
-1008 IDDSTEKTSE
+1008 TADSTEKTSE
-1018 EATKTS
+1018 EAKS
-1024 SKLGDINLNFGN
+1024 ADLKLGNMNLGLGN
-1036 ITEAINRINDLI
+1036 IFAAISGINELVK
-1048 ISTTTQMIQGITSSF
+1048 S
-1063 TRVTSALTTSI
+1063 SI
-1074 TSTISGVTSSITSLN
+1074 TIMTNTITSSITSLN

-1105 LTTGLIPGFGGGG
+1105 LTTGLIPGFGGGSG
-1118 GGLPGLPELP
+1118 GSGGLPGLGGGGSGGSGGAISDPISITHD
-1128 ELPGLPGIN
+1128 LPGV
-1137 DDPTDTGG
+1137 
-1145 DSGGIISGLPGIGGI
+1145 GGI

-1222 EDQMAVV
+1222 EDQMAMV

-1268 NVAGSVVT
+1268 NVGGSVVT